1 MTYKDKLESLK
12 KKSLNSVGV
21 GAKEA
26 AYRFEKPFTKA
37 SRDTIFIHTSP
48 IDDRV
53 ILVKK
58 DTEPKKL
65 KTNSTCIECSII
77 VK

>member
-1 MTYKDKLESLK
+1 MTYKDKLEALK
-12 KKSLNSVGV
+12 KKSLNGVGV

-26 AYRFEKPFTKA
+26 AYGFAKPCTKA
-37 SRDTIFIHTSP
+37 SRDTIFINTSP

-58 DTEPKKL
+58 DTEPKML
-65 KTNSTCIECSII
+65 NTNSTCIECSII

>member
-1 MTYKDKLESLK
+1 MTYKDKLEALK

-26 AYRFEKPFTKA
+26 AYRFPKPLKA
-37 SRDTIFIHTSP
+37 PRDTIFINTSP

-58 DTEPKKL
+58 DTEPEKL
-65 KTNSTCIECSII
+65 NTNSTCIECSII

>member
-1 MTYKDKLESLK
+1 MTYIDKLEALK

-26 AYRFEKPFTKA
+26 AYRFEKPCTKA
-37 SRDTIFIHTSP
+37 SRDIIFINTSP

-58 DTEPKKL
+58 DTSPEKL
-65 KTNSTCIECSII
+65 NTNSTCIECIII

>member
-1 MTYKDKLESLK
+1 MTYKVKLEALK
-12 KKSLNSVGV
+12 KKSLNGVGV

-26 AYRFEKPFTKA
+26 AYGFAKA

-65 KTNSTCIECSII
+65 NTNSTCIECSII

>member
-1 MTYKDKLESLK
+1 MTYKVKLEALK
-12 KKSLNSVGV
+12 KKSLNGVGV

-26 AYRFEKPFTKA
+26 AYGFAKPFTKA

-58 DTEPKKL
+58 VTEPKKL
-65 KTNSTCIECSII
+65 NTNSTCIECIII